1 MVVKHL
7 SDSACVRG
15 ANRDSTSHMSST
27 TRRTSR
33 LAAVGLLMALACV
46 TPAVADELTYNAD
59 GLPAATIATSLPNN
73 GDPGGVRKS
82 MAERGITYNFLYTND
97 ILANIRGGEKRGTI
111 DEGKLEASIAIDL
124 GKLAGFNGLQFY
136 SNAFAIHNTGRIRRD
151 YVGGINTISSIE
163 ATPATRLSEIWL
175 EQKFWDER
183 ASFRFGQL
191 TADTE
196 FFVSGLNGLFLQGG
210 WPTIVAANTPSGG
223 PTYPLS
229 TPGVRLKVDPSEQVT
244 LLLAMYNG
252 DPAGPGPGDEQ
263 IRNRHGLNFRVS
275 DPPLA
280 IAEAQYRSNQG
291 KLDTGLARTLKLGGW
306 AHFGTFEDR
315 RFADDGSLLADP
327 GGSGDAAK
335 RHGNWG
341 FYGVLEQQLYRP
353 KGGEADSGISVFAR
367 LSLSPSDR
375 NDISLFADGGIVF
388 AGMVAGR
395 PDDKFGASLMY
406 AQFSDGVRA
415 FARDQITWT
424 GTPTVVPDYEMNLEL
439 TYLLQII
446 PGWTVQ
452 PVLTYVWHPSGAS
465 GRDAMVV
472 GVRSN
477 WRY

>member
-1 MVVKHL
+1 MC
-7 SDSACVRG
+7 DSACL
-15 ANRDSTSHMSST
+15 RDVNNDINGHMHAR
-27 TRRTSR
+27 TRR
-33 LAAVGLLMALACV
+33 AP
-46 TPAVADELTYNAD
+46 PAVVASLFLAFACSAPAAADELTYNAD
-59 GLPAATIATSLPNN
+59 GLPAATIATSLPDN
-73 GDPGGVRKS
+73 GDPGGFRKS
-82 MAERGITYNFLYTND
+82 MAERGVTYNFLYTND

-151 YVGGINTISSIE
+151 YISGINTISSIE

-175 EQKFWDER
+175 EQKFWDDR
-183 ASFRFGQL
+183 ASLRFGQL

-196 FFVSGLNGLFLQGG
+196 FFGSGLNALFLQGG

-229 TPGVRLKVDPSEQVT
+229 TPGIRLKVDPSEQVT
-244 LLLAMYNG
+244 MLLAMFNG

-263 IRNRHGLNFRVS
+263 IRNRHGLNFRIA
-275 DPPLA
+275 DPPLV
-280 IAEAQYRSNQG
+280 IAEVQHRTNQG
-291 KLDTGLARTLKLGGW
+291 KGDTGLARTLKLGGW
-306 AHFGTFEDR
+306 THFGTFEDR

-327 GGSGDAAK
+327 AGSGEAAR

-341 FYGVLEQQLYRP
+341 FYGVIEQQLYRP
-353 KGGEADSGISVFAR
+353 KGGEADSGISLFAR
-367 LSLSPSDR
+367 LSVSPSDR
-375 NDISLFADGGIVF
+375 NDIGLFADGGFVF
-388 AGMVAGR
+388 SGMIAGR
-395 PDDKFGASLMY
+395 PDDKFGASIMY

-415 FARDQITWT
+415 FARDQIAWT
-424 GTPTVVPDYEMNLEL
+424 GNPSVVQDYEMNLEL
-439 TYLLQII
+439 TYVAQVI

-452 PVLTYVWHPSGAS
+452 PLLTYVWHPNGES

-472 GVRSN
+472 GLRSN